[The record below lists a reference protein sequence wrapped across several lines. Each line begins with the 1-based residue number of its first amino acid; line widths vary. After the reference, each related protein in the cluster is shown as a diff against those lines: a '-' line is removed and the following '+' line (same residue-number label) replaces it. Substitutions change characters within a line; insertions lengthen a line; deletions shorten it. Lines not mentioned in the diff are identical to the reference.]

1 MNFLTSDSTDDG
13 SDGGATGWRQ
23 LVAGRREGGGLPR
36 RARGVRNTSTEGHE
50 GKEGLTTDFTDDK
63 KGGEWRVAR
72 VQGAAAVQTEDTCR
86 MNGRVNHGTHES
98 HGRGGTGDLKFHN
111 LRFEIGPVARGE
123 RILLGQWNHDQN
135 ILQKQTKAAKA
146 E

>member
-1 MNFLTSDSTDDG
+1 MDYH
-13 SDGGATGWRQ
+13 GG
-23 LVAGRREGGGLPR
+23 REGRETPQQKTNKGQ
-36 RARGVRNTSTEGHE
+36 
-50 GKEGLTTDFTDDK
+50 EGLTTDHTNH
-63 KGGEWRVAR
+63 
-72 VQGAAAVQTEDTCR
+72 TE
-86 MNGRVNHGTHES
+86 E
-98 HGRGGTGDLKFHN
+98 GGTGDLKFHN